1 MIEGIDMYD
10 SGLFLGAYVNTLQ
23 QTFPHIYVITE
34 HLLRSKRNTFV
45 ILGAKQQIDLT
56 GLPNEQPVRDLAPWI
71 LTAS

>member
-45 ILGAKQQIDLT
+45 ILGATQQIDLT
-56 GLPNEQPVRDLAPWI
+56 GLPNEQPVRDLEP
-71 LTAS
+71 

>member
-56 GLPNEQPVRDLAPWI
+56 GLPNEQPVRDLEPWI